1 MIPAL
6 WPFSESSHHPQD
18 NSPGPGFFP
27 RVHPDTRVVVELP
40 QEAVSGT
47 RYTSPDAPHM
57 QPGRGRVVQCVTLQA
72 QQGCK
77 HRAWAERPRGCR
89 WPPAE
94 QVAAVG
100 RGSGELLGAQ
110 ISASRG
116 GAGAE
121 VATNPVSAWTP
132 QQPPITVRPTSCPPR
147 PLFPLARWPPRVFG
161 LMTSARADQAMCGV
175 AGPARGPPGLA
186 ACSCP
191 CTQFHLPGV
200 VPESPDKAFWEAGFS
215 FEVGK

>member
-1 MIPAL
+1 MR
-6 WPFSESSHHPQD
+6 
-18 NSPGPGFFP
+18 NS
-27 RVHPDTRVVVELP
+27 
-40 QEAVSGT
+40 AGT
-47 RYTSPDAPHM
+47 AGM
-57 QPGRGRVVQCVTLQA
+57 QA
-72 QQGCK
+72 QSLG
-77 HRAWAERPRGCR
+77 RRPRGCR

-94 QVAAVG
+94 QVATVG

-186 ACSCP
+186 ASSCP
-191 CTQFHLPGV
+191 CTQFHLPRV

-215 FEVGK
+215 LRWGSRVAAARRSTGPGQRSSSGSTFPSSPSAALPMLRGFPHR